1 MAFSAALSSKEIE
14 APTGIKPVVSRK
26 EVPFSRLSLY
36 YPNAMTTIKSFDGE
50 EFDAYLSIPASG
62 YGPGIVVL
70 QEIFG
75 VNSYMRSI
83 ADWYAAHGFVAIC
96 PDLFWR
102 QGRNIELTDADWNRA
117 IELYNGL
124 DEEKAVE
131 DSAAT
136 LKFLRRHP
144 ACTGRVGAVGFCL
157 GGNLAYLL
165 SVRFKPDSAV
175 GYYGVSIEKSLGEAP
190 NLTSP
195 LMLHIAG
202 NDKFCPPEA
211 QAAIHDALGANQI
224 VTLHTY
230 PGRDHAFG
238 RVGGEHYSQ
247 ADAELA
253 NLRSLEF
260 LVRHLSGSGLATA
273 TQTLSTKW
281 DEHVKYEFATRNTDD
296 TLETMVA
303 DAYVNHVPVM
313 TGGVGH
319 DELREFYSKRF
330 IPQMPPDTGMTPV
343 SRTIGV
349 DRVVDEMVFEFTHTI
364 KMDWMLPKVE
374 PTGKHV
380 KVALVVIVHFRD
392 GKLAHEHIY
401 WDQASVLAQLGLI
414 DASALPVAGVESA
427 AKVLDPSRPS
437 NELMNLGK

>member
-1 MAFSAALSSKEIE
+1 M
-14 APTGIKPVVSRK
+14 V
-26 EVPFSRLSLY
+26 
-36 YPNAMTTIKSFDGE
+36 TIKSFDGG
-50 EFDAYLSIPASG
+50 EFDAYLALPAGG

-75 VNSYMRSI
+75 VNDNVRSI
-83 ADWYAAHGFVAIC
+83 ADWYAAHGFVAIA

-102 QGRNIELTDADWNRA
+102 LEPGVQLTDKGDDWQKA
-117 IELYNGL
+117 IAYYQRL
-124 DEEKAVE
+124 DEAKAVE

-136 LKFLRRHP
+136 LEFLKRHT
-144 ACTGRVGAVGFCL
+144 ACSGRAGAVGFCL

-165 SVRFKPDSAV
+165 SVRFKPDCAV
-175 GYYGVSIEKSLGEAP
+175 GYYGVSIEKSLSEAT

-202 NDKFCPPEA
+202 DDKFCPPEA
-211 QAAIHDALGANQI
+211 QRQIHEALDGNTL
-224 VTLHTY
+224 VTLHDY
-230 PGRDHAFG
+230 PHEGHAFG
-238 RVGGEHYSQ
+238 RVGGEHYN
-247 ADAELA
+247 AAAAELA
-253 NLRSLEF
+253 NLRTLEF
-260 LVRHLSGSGLATA
+260 FVTHLAGAGLASA
-273 TQTLSTKW
+273 QQTLSMRW
-281 DEHVKYEFATRNTDD
+281 DDHVKYEFATRNTDD

-319 DELREFYSKRF
+319 DELRDFYSQRF
-330 IPQMPPDTGMTPV
+330 IPQMPPDTAMTPV

-364 KMDWMLPKVE
+364 KMDWMLPGVE

-380 KVALVVIVHFRD
+380 RVALVVIVHFRD

-414 DASALPVAGVESA
+414 DAAQLPVAGVESA
-427 AKVLDPSRPS
+427 EKVLDPKLPS
-437 NELMNLGK
+437 NELMNP

>member
-1 MAFSAALSSKEIE
+1 
-14 APTGIKPVVSRK
+14 
-26 EVPFSRLSLY
+26 
-36 YPNAMTTIKSFDGE
+36 MTTIKSFDGG
-50 EFDAYLSIPASG
+50 EFDGYLALPAGG

-75 VNSYMRSI
+75 VNDYMRTVT
-83 ADWYAAHGFVAIC
+83 DWYAARGFVAFC

-102 QGRNIELTDADWNRA
+102 MEPGVQLTDAEWDKA
-117 IELYNGL
+117 IDFYQRL
-124 DEEKAVE
+124 DEAKAVE
-131 DSAAT
+131 DSAAAMT
-136 LKFLRRHP
+136 FLRQHP
-144 ACTGRVGAVGFCL
+144 ACNGRVGAVGFCL

-165 SVRFKPDSAV
+165 AVRFKPDCAV
-175 GYYGVSIEKSLGEAP
+175 GYYGVGIDKSLDEAK

-202 NDKFCPPEA
+202 DDKFCPPEA
-211 QAAIHDALGANQI
+211 QAQIHEALNGNPLAKI
-224 VTLHTY
+224 HVY
-230 PGRDHAFG
+230 AGRDHAFG
-238 RVGGEHYSQ
+238 RVGGEHYHA

-253 NLRSLEF
+253 NLRTLEF
-260 LVRHLSGSGLATA
+260 FVTHLAGAGLATA
-273 TQTLSTKW
+273 QQTLSSRW
-281 DEHVKYEFATRNTDD
+281 DDHVKYEFATRNTDD

-330 IPQMPPDTGMTPV
+330 IPQMPPDTSMTPV

-364 KMDWMLPKVE
+364 EMDWMLPGVA

-380 KVALVVIVHFRD
+380 RVALVVIVHFRD

-414 DASALPVAGVESA
+414 DSAKLPVAGVESA
-427 AKVLDPSRPS
+427 EKVLNPKLPS
-437 NELMNLGK
+437 NTLMN